1 MRKSRYVAAIS
12 VDGYIA
18 GPNGE
23 ANWIGTDPEVDVL
36 ALSSHFDTLLMG
48 RKTLLG
54 SYQETGREDVCR
66 SCQHRVLAHDEGTGP
81 PWSDHHLY
89 PAVTAR

>member
-1 MRKSRYVAAIS
+1 MRKSRYVVAIS

-18 GPNGE
+18 GPKGE

-48 RKTLLG
+48 RKT
-54 SYQETGREDVCR
+54 Y
-66 SCQHRVLAHDEGTGP
+66 
-81 PWSDHHLY
+81 
-89 PAVTAR
+89 